1 MLFNKNDKRERDYY
15 DNLGYRYKEKF
26 LGGLLWALLFG
37 AVYGVYK
44 IIEWVFL

>member
-26 LGGLLWALLFG
+26 LGVLLFG